1 MTDTMQHHHVILIPL
16 DSKLEETRNLLLE
29 CSKLTSLKRD
39 EGGPVSWSASYD
51 ENKKYFFVDALFS
64 SQKAVDFH
72 HENMGP
78 LLKNSG
84 ELLAARPET
93 IIKHVFSIAQ

>member
-39 EGGPVSWSASYD
+39 EGGPVSWCASYD
-51 ENKKYFFVDALFS
+51 ENKKCFFVDALFS
-64 SQKAVDFH
+64 NQKAVDFH

-93 IIKHVFSIAQ
+93 VVNYVFSIAP